1 MRKSSSNCSCRTSC
15 SLTSRPIASLGRA
28 ALPDATCI
36 LIAAANSLALLSKI
50 TFCASIL
57 LIISSNVASFVGTA
71 IFYKILGNPFLP
83 FGLVLGSD
91 LWPRGTPRGCL
102 TSDAVIFSRTRY
114 WQRNSAV
121 ILSSAIHSSS
131 TEAGVIG
138 FDLISISEGLRLD
151 GSRYCGPRFCAARE
165 LSRFRCAKKF
175 LKTGRS
181 RKARCPSEKAA
192 CICEYIEQLT
202 CWQTPRRTFGSCHA
216 GSSRRSHS
224 PEPFGV
230 AYPRFRRLRS
240 PLPSTL
246 PTVPPPWRRAP
257 SPAVSP
263 QSPRR
268 IRPRVSATRRP
279 QPATSSWEKLSRAF
293 VAPSAPRSTEKP
305 HFSRQTS
312 AGLSPPGART
322 CSAFETQLWCWS
334 DSRADF
340 AGRSWQVSIL

>member
-1 MRKSSSNCSCRTSC
+1 M
-15 SLTSRPIASLGRA
+15 
-28 ALPDATCI
+28 PDERC
-36 LIAAANSLALLSKI
+36 
-50 TFCASIL
+50 
-57 LIISSNVASFVGTA
+57 
-71 IFYKILGNPFLP
+71 
-83 FGLVLGSD
+83 
-91 LWPRGTPRGCL
+91 
-102 TSDAVIFSRTRY
+102 VIFSRTRY

-151 GSRYCGPRFCAARE
+151 GSRSCGPRFCAARE

-263 QSPRR
+263 RSPRR
-268 IRPRVSATRRP
+268 IRPRASPTLPPR
-279 QPATSSWEKLSRAF
+279 PATSSSARLSRASA
-293 VAPSAPRSTEKP
+293 APSAPRSTERP
-305 HFSRQTS
+305 RFSPQTS
-312 AGLSPPGART
+312 AGSSPPGVRT
-322 CSAFETQLWCWS
+322 CSAFETQLWSWS
-334 DSRADF
+334 DSRADSGARSLPVINICDLKF
-340 AGRSWQVSIL
+340 SADGVVVTVRKSKTDQEGAGREVGLPFGSSH